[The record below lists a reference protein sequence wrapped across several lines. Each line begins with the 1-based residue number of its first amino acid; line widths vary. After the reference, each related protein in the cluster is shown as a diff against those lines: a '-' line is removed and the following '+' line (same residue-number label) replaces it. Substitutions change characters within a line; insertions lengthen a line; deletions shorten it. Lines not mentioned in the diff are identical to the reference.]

1 MASSKLFVCS
11 LFIIVASLFSSGCVN
26 VKNKQKPDSCFRNVD
41 AMEEK
46 KQINEILK
54 NATVMLNAGIS
65 DEMNGDYDHAIAHFK
80 SGLNVIGNLYYVR
93 GMIDDSGMKLT
104 VADIQIRDGNLKNA
118 SSVFRKT
125 LESRLRLYKDK
136 CLEEN
141 AQHEE

>member
-1 MASSKLFVCS
+1 
-11 LFIIVASLFSSGCVN
+11 
-26 VKNKQKPDSCFRNVD
+26 
-41 AMEEK
+41 
-46 KQINEILK
+46 
-54 NATVMLNAGIS
+54 MLNAGIS